1 MTSLLAVAAMTAST
15 LVPLPPLPP
24 LPPLLPSPEP
34 APTAGAPVAVAVA
47 GPDGRLRRG
56 CHDYA
61 LTYAVTVP
69 DDDWS
74 LDLSTRDRDGR
85 GVSAQSL
92 LGPTDP
98 ESGTLPFRLCGRA
111 TSPGRFTV
119 TGVLVSYDGA
129 QETRA
134 TVVATFRLRRRA
146 R

>member
-15 LVPLPPLPP
+15 LVPLPPL
-24 LPPLLPSPEP
+24 LPSPEP
-34 APTAGAPVAVAVA
+34 APTAESPVAAAVA

-61 LTYAVTVP
+61 LSYAVTVP

-92 LGPTDP
+92 LGPNDP

-134 TVVATFRLRRRA
+134 TVVETFRLRRRA